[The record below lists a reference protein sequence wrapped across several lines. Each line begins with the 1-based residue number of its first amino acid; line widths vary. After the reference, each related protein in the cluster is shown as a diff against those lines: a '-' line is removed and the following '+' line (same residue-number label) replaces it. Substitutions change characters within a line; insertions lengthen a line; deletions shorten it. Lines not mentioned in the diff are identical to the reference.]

1 MGDTALVD
9 TIYAA
14 DYDMFIWGWGSEA
27 DPDFILSV
35 LTCDQIMGWSDTFW
49 CNEDYSRMYLEQKE
63 QLAIDERAATIMEMQ
78 RIAYEAN
85 PYVIFYYDNQ
95 FEAWRT
101 DKFEGW
107 AKTPTIADPGQ
118 VAFTFSTKTYMNLR
132 PLSSSEEAG
141 GGSGTSPLLYVG
153 IGVVVIAVIAGIVYI
168 LRRGS
173 AEDRA

>member
-1 MGDTALVD
+1 
-9 TIYAA
+9 
-14 DYDMFIWGWGSEA
+14 MFIWGWGSEA

-49 CNEDYSRMYLEQKE
+49 CNDDYSRMYLEQKE
-63 QLAIDERAATIMEMQ
+63 QLNIDERAATIKEMQ

-101 DKFEGW
+101 DRLEGW
-107 AKTPTIADPGQ
+107 TKTPTTADPGQ

-132 PLSSSEEAG
+132 PLSSTDETG
-141 GGSGTSPLLYVG
+141 GGGTSPLVYVG
-153 IGVVVIAVIAGIVYI
+153 LALVGVAAITAVVVL
-168 LRRGS
+168 LRKRS